1 MFDVTIDV
9 TIMTCVCIILNSP
22 GRLRDGDYGGVS
34 EQYFK
39 PVFRKVPADLEVAEG
54 QLARFDCIVAGR
66 PTPDVKWYRDGNEVF
81 EDRLHKIV
89 INEEGISSLIID
101 ATSAHDAGLYTC
113 IARNRGGEDRFQ
125 VRLNVLRK
133 YGRPWIT

>member
-1 MFDVTIDV
+1 MLPSD
-9 TIMTCVCIILNSP
+9 SP
-22 GRLRDGDYGGVS
+22 GRFREGEYGGVS

-39 PVFRKVPADLEVAEG
+39 PIFRKVPADLEVPEG

-66 PTPDVKWYRDGNEVF
+66 PTPDVLWFRDGVEVL

-101 ATSAHDAGLYTC
+101 ATSARDAGLYTC
-113 IARNRGGEDRFQ
+113 IARNKGGEDRFQ
-125 VRLNVLRK
+125 VRLNVLRE
-133 YGRPWIT
+133 YWINVSNR